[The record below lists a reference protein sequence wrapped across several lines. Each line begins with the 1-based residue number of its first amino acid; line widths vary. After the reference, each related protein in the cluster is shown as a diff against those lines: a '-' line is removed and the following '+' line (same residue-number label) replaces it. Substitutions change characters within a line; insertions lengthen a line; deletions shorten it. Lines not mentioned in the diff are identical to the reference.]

1 MIVDGVM
8 QRPTSL
14 VVVAVLFILVGLWGA
29 WDMISGSSRSAIT
42 IHFGVLGL
50 AIGPGLLSLRPGWR
64 KVAIASVWLMIAA
77 LVVATALVLFGSN
90 LRVTI
95 LDRVVDAGRHR
106 ALALLALAPLIA
118 ASAWVYSV
126 LAREDIK
133 RLFDRAA
140 AHRLP
145 S

>member
-1 MIVDGVM
+1 MK
-8 QRPTSL
+8 RPTSL
-14 VVVAVLFILVGLWGA
+14 IVVAILFIVVGLWGA

-64 KVAIASVWLMIAA
+64 KAAIVCVWLTIAA
-77 LVVATALVLFGSN
+77 LVVATALVLFGSGV
-90 LRVTI
+90 RVTI

-106 ALALLALAPLIA
+106 ALALLALAPLVA

-140 AHRLP
+140 GERLAL
-145 S
+145 